1 MGGPRICGGG
11 CETPVRDRVFISIPG
26 YQPICIE
33 CANKNMATVLSRA
46 KSQAT
51 RLGDINITLRD
62 VVACIISKYDQE
74 KAARKNIPTAAGIEK
89 AIIMGVLTV
98 ADLENMLETAKA
110 ADN

>member
-51 RLGDINITLRD
+51 RLRD